1 MKIGKVES
9 YIHEKLKENGAM
21 LFCLIDP
28 VDYKTP
34 EIAIKTAKECVR
46 GGADAVLLG
55 GSVGAQ
61 GELLDT
67 VARRIKEEIR
77 DVPLI
82 LFPGN
87 IATIT
92 RHADAIFFMS
102 LMNSRNPYW
111 LVQAHMLA
119 APLIKASKIE
129 ALPVGYILV
138 VPGGTAGWVG
148 DVNLIPREKPQ
159 LAAALALTGEYLGHR
174 IIFTDTGSNPG
185 KFGMGHIDLD
195 MISAV
200 KRAISVPY
208 VVGGGVKTPE
218 ELRKVYAAGADIV
231 VIGTAFEDHGEE
243 VYKKAMAFSKVKKE
257 EGAKKLKKM

>member
-1 MKIGKVES
+1 MGKVEI
-9 YIHEKLKENGAM
+9 YINETLKTKGAI
-21 LFCLIDP
+21 LTSLIDP

-34 EIAIKTAKECVR
+34 DIAIKTAVGCAE
-46 GGADAVLLG
+46 GGADIVFLG

-67 VARRIKEEIR
+67 VAKSIKEKI
-77 DVPLI
+77 DVPLV

-92 RHADAIFFMS
+92 RHADAILYMS

-119 APLIKASKIE
+119 TPLINAAKIE
-129 ALPVGYILV
+129 PLPVGYILV
-138 VPGGTAGWVG
+138 APGGTAGWVG

-174 IIFTDTGSNPG
+174 IIFTDTGSNPRKQG
-185 KFGMGHIDLD
+185 YGPIDPE
-195 MISAV
+195 IIHAV
-200 KRAISVPY
+200 KSVLSVPY
-208 VVGGGVKTPE
+208 FVGGGVRTPE
-218 ELRKVYAAGADIV
+218 ELKRAYEAGADAV
-231 VIGTAFEDHGEE
+231 VIGTAFEDHGVEAL
-243 VYKKAMAFSKVKKE
+243 KRAKAFAKITKE
-257 EGAKKLKKM
+257 EGAKKLK